1 MAMDGT
7 ARRLAVRRGWE
18 RTRHSP
24 HLLAQAYQQVAPAA
38 GVAKTLPKVVA
49 AEAGSLVRTKGVS
62 A

>member
-1 MAMDGT
+1 MDGT
-7 ARRLAVRRGWE
+7 GRRLGVRRGWE

-38 GVAKTLPKVVA
+38 GAPKMLPKSLAVE
-49 AEAGSLVRTKGVS
+49 AESRARTKGVS